1 MVVELPS
8 PRECSLQAEDENRYR
23 LRTLGGEVWIMEAER
38 RARGVCASTGLVLTI
53 GVLFAT
59 SAMAQTVRRGPEV
72 VFERKHDT
80 SRPLREITPKRMP
93 ANRGVVH
100 EIRLLHPPR
109 PMPLVARSDAAHQTV
124 ALPLV
129 STTAG
134 LNFDGVSDG
143 SAPPDTNGA
152 VGATQFVQWVNTEFA
167 VFDKSTGQIVYGPTA
182 GNSLWTGFGGG
193 CEFSNSGDIVAQYDK
208 LNNRWVMSQFAISS
222 TPYLQCV
229 AVSTTSDATG
239 SYNRY
244 SFQQPN
250 FNDYPK
256 IGIWPDAYYASFNMF
271 DQFKNF
277 IGSRACAFDSASMRA
292 GLAATQQ
299 CFQLT
304 ANFGGLLPSDVDGTT
319 PPPVGSPNYYAAF
332 DIDWAS
338 LDVWQFH
345 IDFQSSGNST
355 FTGPV
360 NVPVAPFAEACQ
372 GGTCIPQPGT
382 TQTLDSLG
390 DRLMYRLAYRNFGD
404 HEALVANHSVT
415 SGSSVAVRW
424 YEIRSPGSSP
434 TIYQQGTFAPDSSYR
449 WMGSMAMDQ
458 AGDIALG
465 YSVSDGSTVHPGIR
479 YAGQVPGDPLGSLES
494 EASIFE
500 GTGAQTGLTRW
511 GDYSAMSVDP
521 VDDCTFWYTNEYLP
535 SNGSWATRIASF
547 KFTTCGVPAP
557 DFSVAATPSSQS
569 VIRPNGTSYMVNV
582 TPANGFG
589 SDVALS
595 VSGLPAGASANFNPG
610 TVTGGSGGSTL
621 SVTTVSS
628 TPAGPYTLTIKATS
642 GTLVHSSTVQLVVK
656 IPAPPNFT
664 ISVSPKSRTVGRLGT
679 ATYTVTVAAVN
690 GFNGTVNFYSSGRPL
705 NVGPPKAFSP
715 RFVTGSGTAT
725 YTEITQ
731 RNTPPGT
738 YTITLHGTSGSLAH
752 TTAVTLVVQ

>member
-1 MVVELPS
+1 
-8 PRECSLQAEDENRYR
+8 
-23 LRTLGGEVWIMEAER
+23 MEAER
-38 RARGVCASTGLVLTI
+38 RARGVCASTGLALTI
-53 GVLFAT
+53 GVFFAT

-72 VFERKHDT
+72 VSERKHDT
-80 SRPLREITPKRMP
+80 SRPLREMTPKRMP

-109 PMPLVARSDAAHQTV
+109 PMPLVARSDAAHQMA

-134 LNFDGVSDG
+134 LNFDGLSANG

-167 VFDKSTGQIVYGPTA
+167 VFDKSTGQVVYGPAA

-193 CEFSNSGDIVAQYDK
+193 CEFSNDGDIVAQYDK
-208 LNNRWVMSQFAISS
+208 LNSRWVMSQFAISS
-222 TPYLQCV
+222 TPFLQCV

-244 SFQQPN
+244 AFQQPN

-271 DQFKNF
+271 DQSDTF
-277 IGSRACAFDSASMRA
+277 IGSRACAFDSASMLA

-299 CFQLT
+299 CFQLS

-319 PPPVGSPNYYAAF
+319 PPPAGSPNYYMAF
-332 DIDWAS
+332 DSDLTS

-345 IDFQSSGNST
+345 IDFQNSGNTT
-355 FTGPV
+355 FSGPV
-360 NVPVAPFAEACQ
+360 NVPVAPFTEACG

-382 TQTLDSLG
+382 SQTLDSLG

-404 HEALVANHSVT
+404 HEALVGNHSVT
-415 SGSSVAVRW
+415 NGSSVAVRW
-424 YEIRSPGSSP
+424 YEIQSPGSGP

-449 WMGSMAMDQ
+449 WMGSMAMDH

-465 YSVSDGSTVHPGIR
+465 YSVSDGSNVHPAIR
-479 YAGQVPGDPLGSLES
+479 YAGRVPGDPLGSLES

-500 GTGAQTGLTRW
+500 GTGAQSGLARW

-535 SNGSWATRIASF
+535 SNGSFNWATRIASF
-547 KFTTCGVPAP
+547 KFTTCGPPAS
-557 DFSVAATPSSQS
+557 DFSVSATPISQT
-569 VIRPNGTSYMVNV
+569 VIRPNGTSYTVNV

-595 VSGLPAGASANFNPG
+595 VSGLPAGAGANFNPV
-610 TVTGGSGGSTL
+610 TVTGGSGSSTL
-621 SVTTVSS
+621 SVTTDGSI
-628 TPAGPYTLTIKATS
+628 PAGTYTLTIKATS
-642 GTLVHSSTVQLVVK
+642 GSLVHSSTVQLVVK
-656 IPAPPNFT
+656 IASPNFT
-664 ISVSPKSRTVGRLGT
+664 ISVSPKSRTVGRPGT
-679 ATYTVTVAAVN
+679 VTYTVTVTAVN
-690 GFNGTVNFYSSGRPL
+690 GFNGTVKLFSTGRPA
-705 NVGPPKAFSP
+705 NVGPPTAFSP
-715 RFVTGSGTAT
+715 TSVTGSGTAT
-725 YTEITQ
+725 YTQIT
-731 RNTPPGT
+731 RAATVPGT
-738 YTITLHGTSGSLAH
+738 YKITLHGTSGGLAH
-752 TTAVTLVVQ
+752 TTIVTLVVH

>member
-1 MVVELPS
+1 
-8 PRECSLQAEDENRYR
+8 
-23 LRTLGGEVWIMEAER
+23 MEAER
-38 RARGVCASTGLVLTI
+38 CARCVCASTGLVLTI
-53 GVLFAT
+53 AVLLAT
-59 SAMAQTVRRGPEV
+59 SAMAQTVQRGPQV
-72 VFERKHDT
+72 VLERKHDT

-93 ANRGVVH
+93 ANRRLVH

-109 PMPLVARSDAAHQTV
+109 PIPLVARSDAANQTV

-134 LNFDGVSDG
+134 LNFDGVSANG

-167 VFDKSTGQIVYGPTA
+167 VFDKSTGQVVYGPAA
-182 GNSLWTGFGGG
+182 GNTLWAGFGGG
-193 CEFSNSGDIVAQYDK
+193 CEFNNDGDIVAQYDK
-208 LNNRWVMSQFAISS
+208 LNNRWVMSQFSIST

-271 DQFKNF
+271 DHLGNF
-277 IGSRACAFDSASMRA
+277 LGSRACAFDSTSMRA
-292 GLAATQQ
+292 GLTGTQQ

-319 PPPVGSPNYYAAF
+319 PPPAGSPNYYLAF
-332 DIDWAS
+332 DGDSTS
-338 LDVWQFH
+338 LDVWQFQV
-345 IDFQSSGNST
+345 DFQNSGNST

-360 NVPVAPFAEACQ
+360 NVPVAPFNEACG

-424 YEIRSPGSSP
+424 YEIRSPGLSP

-465 YSVSDGSTVHPGIR
+465 YSVSDGSSVHPAIR
-479 YAGQVPGDPLGSLES
+479 YAGRVPGDPLGSLES

-500 GTGAQTGLTRW
+500 GTGAQTGGLTRW
-511 GDYSAMSVDP
+511 GDYSAMTVDP

-535 SNGSWATRIASF
+535 SNGSFNWATRIASF

-569 VIRPNGTSYMVNV
+569 VIRPNGTSYTVNV

-621 SVTTVSS
+621 SVTVGSS
-628 TPAGPYTLTIKATS
+628 TPAGLYTLTIKATS
-642 GTLVHSSTVQLVVK
+642 GTLIHSSTVQLVVK
-656 IPAPPNFT
+656 VPPVPNFT
-664 ISVSPKSRTVGRLGT
+664 ISVSPKSRTVGRPGT
-679 ATYTVTVAAVN
+679 ATYTVTVTAVN
-690 GFNGTVNFYSSGRPL
+690 GFNGIVWLSSSGRPA

-715 RFVTGSGTAT
+715 ISVTGSGTAT
-725 YTEITQ
+725 YTEIT
-731 RNTPPGT
+731 RANTSPGT
-738 YTITLHGTSGSLAH
+738 YTITLRGACGSLVH
-752 TTAVTLVVQ
+752 TTTITFIVH

>member
-1 MVVELPS
+1 
-8 PRECSLQAEDENRYR
+8 
-23 LRTLGGEVWIMEAER
+23 MEAER

-53 GVLFAT
+53 GVLLAT

-72 VFERKHDT
+72 VSERKHDT
-80 SRPLREITPKRMP
+80 SRPLREMTPKRMP

-109 PMPLVARSDAAHQTV
+109 PMPLVARSDAAHQMA

-134 LNFDGVSDG
+134 LNFDGLSANG

-167 VFDKSTGQIVYGPTA
+167 VFDKSTGQVVYGPAA

-193 CEFSNSGDIVAQYDK
+193 CEFSNDGDIVAQYDK
-208 LNNRWVMSQFAISS
+208 LNSRWVMSQFAISS
-222 TPYLQCV
+222 TPFLQCV

-244 SFQQPN
+244 AFQQPN

-271 DQFKNF
+271 DQSDTF
-277 IGSRACAFDSASMRA
+277 IGSRACAFDSASMLA

-299 CFQLT
+299 CFQLS

-319 PPPVGSPNYYAAF
+319 PPPAGSPNYYMAF
-332 DIDWAS
+332 DSDLTS

-345 IDFQSSGNST
+345 IDFQNSGNTT
-355 FTGPV
+355 FSGPV
-360 NVPVAPFAEACQ
+360 NVPVAPFTEACG

-382 TQTLDSLG
+382 SQTLDSLG

-404 HEALVANHSVT
+404 HEALVGNHSVT
-415 SGSSVAVRW
+415 NGSSVAVRW
-424 YEIRSPGSSP
+424 YEIQSPGSGP

-449 WMGSMAMDQ
+449 WMGSMAMDH

-465 YSVSDGSTVHPGIR
+465 YSVSDGSNVHPAIR
-479 YAGQVPGDPLGSLES
+479 YAGRVPGDPLGSLES

-500 GTGAQTGLTRW
+500 GTGAQSGLARW

-535 SNGSWATRIASF
+535 SNGSFNWATRIASF
-547 KFTTCGVPAP
+547 KFTTCGPPAS
-557 DFSVAATPSSQS
+557 DFSVSATPISQT
-569 VIRPNGTSYMVNV
+569 VIRPNGTSYTVNV

-595 VSGLPAGASANFNPG
+595 VSGLPAGAGANFNPV
-610 TVTGGSGGSTL
+610 TVTGGSGSSTL
-621 SVTTVSS
+621 SVTTDGSI
-628 TPAGPYTLTIKATS
+628 PAGTYTLTIKATS
-642 GTLVHSSTVQLVVK
+642 GSLVHSSTVQLVVK
-656 IPAPPNFT
+656 IASPNFT
-664 ISVSPKSRTVGRLGT
+664 ISVSPKSRTVGRPGT
-679 ATYTVTVAAVN
+679 VTYTVTVTAVN
-690 GFNGTVNFYSSGRPL
+690 GFNGTVKLFSTGRPA
-705 NVGPPKAFSP
+705 NVGPPTAFSP
-715 RFVTGSGTAT
+715 TSVTGSGTAT
-725 YTEITQ
+725 YTQIT
-731 RNTPPGT
+731 RAATVPGT
-738 YTITLHGTSGSLAH
+738 YKITLHGTSGGLAH
-752 TTAVTLVVQ
+752 TTIVTLVVH

>member
-1 MVVELPS
+1 
-8 PRECSLQAEDENRYR
+8 
-23 LRTLGGEVWIMEAER
+23 MEAER

-53 GVLFAT
+53 GVLLAT

-72 VFERKHDT
+72 VSERKHDT
-80 SRPLREITPKRMP
+80 SRPLREMTPKRMP

-109 PMPLVARSDAAHQTV
+109 PMPLVARSDAAHQMA

-134 LNFDGVSDG
+134 LNFDGLSANG

-167 VFDKSTGQIVYGPTA
+167 VFDKSTGQVVYGPAA

-193 CEFSNSGDIVAQYDK
+193 CEFSNDGDIVAQYDK
-208 LNNRWVMSQFAISS
+208 LNSRWVMSQFAISS
-222 TPYLQCV
+222 TPFLQCV

-244 SFQQPN
+244 AFQQPN

-271 DQFKNF
+271 DQSDTF
-277 IGSRACAFDSASMRA
+277 IGSRACAFDSASMLA

-299 CFQLT
+299 CFQLS

-319 PPPVGSPNYYAAF
+319 PPPAGSPNYYMAF
-332 DIDWAS
+332 DSDLTS

-345 IDFQSSGNST
+345 IDFQNSGNTT
-355 FTGPV
+355 FSGPV
-360 NVPVAPFAEACQ
+360 NVPVAPFTEACG

-382 TQTLDSLG
+382 SQTLDSLG

-404 HEALVANHSVT
+404 HEALVGNHSVT
-415 SGSSVAVRW
+415 NGSSVAVRW
-424 YEIRSPGSSP
+424 YQIHSPGSGP

-449 WMGSMAMDQ
+449 WMGSMAMDH

-465 YSVSDGSTVHPGIR
+465 YSVSDGSNVHPAIR
-479 YAGQVPGDPLGSLES
+479 YAGRVPGDPLGSLES

-500 GTGAQTGLTRW
+500 GTGAQSGLARW

-535 SNGSWATRIASF
+535 SNGSFNWATRIASF
-547 KFTTCGVPAP
+547 KFTTCGPPAS
-557 DFSVAATPSSQS
+557 DFSVSATPISQT
-569 VIRPNGTSYMVNV
+569 VIRPNGTSYTVNV

-595 VSGLPAGASANFNPG
+595 VSGLPAGAGANFNPV
-610 TVTGGSGGSTL
+610 TVTGGSGSSTL
-621 SVTTVSS
+621 SVTTDGSI
-628 TPAGPYTLTIKATS
+628 PAGTYTLTIKATS
-642 GTLVHSSTVQLVVK
+642 GSLVHSSTVQLVVK
-656 IPAPPNFT
+656 IASPNFT
-664 ISVSPKSRTVGRLGT
+664 ISVSPKSRTVGRPGT
-679 ATYTVTVAAVN
+679 VTYTVTVTAVN
-690 GFNGTVNFYSSGRPL
+690 GFNGTVKLFSTGRPA
-705 NVGPPKAFSP
+705 NVGPPTAFSP
-715 RFVTGSGTAT
+715 TSVTGSGTAT
-725 YTEITQ
+725 YTQIT
-731 RNTPPGT
+731 RAATVPGT
-738 YTITLHGTSGSLAH
+738 YKITLHGTSGGLAH
-752 TTAVTLVVQ
+752 TTIVTLVVH